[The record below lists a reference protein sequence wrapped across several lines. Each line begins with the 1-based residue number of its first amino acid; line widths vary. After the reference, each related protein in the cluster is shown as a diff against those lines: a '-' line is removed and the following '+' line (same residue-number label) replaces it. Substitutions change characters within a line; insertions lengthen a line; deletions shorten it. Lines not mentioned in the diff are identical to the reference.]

1 VVHHVDGG
9 RGGVRGAAGDG
20 CGDTERGPVTQNVAV
35 LLRAEVEEERLAA
48 ASDGHDASPTAR

>member
-1 VVHHVDGG
+1 MVAEEEC
-9 RGGVRGAAGDG
+9 AALQE
-20 CGDTERGPVTQNVAV
+20 TVAVTQNVAV